1 METEKKNIPPLKRIG
16 EYAQPDPEGLRR
28 AILHQQELFQTGEK
42 KRLGDLLVE
51 EGLVTDKQLE
61 KAVMKQRLDRL
72 RFCDVFRGL
81 NLEELMLI
89 RDFAAEVTV
98 ETGENFIFQDEMGDS
113 FYMIV
118 EGEALVYRT
127 DDYKE
132 EIALFVLQAGESI
145 GEMGYFSD
153 GRRLASARAVTKTQL
168 LQIRYADLEAIFTVA
183 PSMSRNFLHL
193 ITERLRQTNF
203 QLERSIIKSR
213 KTEISLKSLYEM
225 LDMTE
230 ILTLRCGIENQIKRI
245 ITTAGKIM
253 EAERATLFLLDRVSG
268 ELWSMVA
275 EGLESREIR
284 IRTGQGIAGWVAE
297 HDETVNIRN
306 AYEDRRFDDF
316 YDRKMGYK
324 TKNILCGPLKNL
336 QGELVGVIQAI
347 NKIGGGDFEAKDEAL
362 FKAFAYQTAIA
373 VENLELYRRVL
384 ADHEKMAIIFDVLTS
399 AARTLDLD
407 TLFVQIVDKI
417 SKALHAERS
426 TLFLIDHE
434 THELWSKVAQQAE
447 LTEIR
452 LPITQGLAGYV
463 TKTGEI
469 LNIKDAYQDSR
480 FLPTVDEKTG
490 FKTKMVLCAPVIN
503 RNGEIIGVIEVINK
517 KKGFFD
523 KEDENLLQA
532 LSSQLSVALEN
543 AQLYER
549 TVDMKNYLA
558 SVQDSITNSIV
569 TLDDHYHIVTVN
581 RAAKEWYKSSSE
593 QGPKSDIR
601 EIIGSENID
610 VLKLIDQV
618 YASNRA
624 MVDYDVRLAMP
635 GGKEH
640 FMNVNFVPLLDHK
653 GMRQGL
659 VLAFE
664 DITSRK
670 RMKSTLVRY
679 MEKDIVERLLDDPSR
694 QTLGG
699 TRSKATIM
707 FSDIRGYTGI
717 TENLTADQTV
727 SFLNE
732 YFSLMVDIIFANK
745 GVLDKYIGD
754 AIMSVFGVPYVRKD
768 DALRAVRTAIQMQEC
783 LSQFNDQRMEL
794 GKSPIRI
801 GIGICTGDV
810 LSGNIGSERRM
821 DFTVIGDGV
830 NVASRI
836 ENLNKYYGTGILI
849 SETTQKELSLEI
861 TTRLVDLVKVKGKT
875 QPVRIYEVLG
885 GKGVS
890 LTPAQES
897 FRKGMDCYQK
907 MEFTEAAIYFGKGID
922 RDSLCRIFLD
932 RCRHFENSS
941 PPDDWDGAWVSTE

>member
-1 METEKKNIPPLKRIG
+1 METKKKNGPPLKRIG
-16 EYAQPDPEGLRR
+16 EYAKADPERLSRTILR
-28 AILHQQELFQTGEK
+28 QQKIFQSGEK

-51 EGLVTDKQLE
+51 EGLITDKQRE
-61 KAVMKQRLDRL
+61 EAVMKQRLDRL
-72 RFCDVFRGL
+72 RFCNIFRGL
-81 NLEELMLI
+81 NVEELMI
-89 RDFAAEVTV
+89 ISEFVTEVTV
-98 ETGENFIFQDEMGDS
+98 AAGETFIFQDKMGDC
-113 FYMIV
+113 FYVIV

-127 DDYKE
+127 GDYE
-132 EIALFVLQAGESI
+132 EEVLLFVLKAGESI

-153 GRRLASARAVTKTQL
+153 GCRLASARAVTKIQL
-168 LQIRYADLEAIFTVA
+168 LQIPYADLEAIFTAV
-183 PSMSRNFLHL
+183 PSMSRKFLYL
-193 ITERLRQTNF
+193 ITQRLRQTNF
-203 QLERSIIKSR
+203 QLERSIVQR
-213 KTEISLKSLYEM
+213 RETELSLESIYEM

-230 ILTLRCGIENQIKRI
+230 ILTLRSGIESQIKRI

-253 EAERATLFLLDRVSG
+253 EAERATLFLLDRITG

-275 EGLESREIR
+275 EGLENREIR
-284 IRTGQGIAGWVAE
+284 IQIGHGIAGWVAE

-306 AYEDRRFDDF
+306 AYADDRFDDSH
-316 YDRKMGYK
+316 DRKMGYK

-336 QGELVGVIQAI
+336 QGELVGVIQVI
-347 NKIGGGDFEAKDEAL
+347 NKTEGDFNEKDEAL

-373 VENLELYRRVL
+373 VENLELYRRLL
-384 ADHEKMAIIFDVLTS
+384 ADHEKMAIVFDVLTS
-399 AARTLDLD
+399 VARTLDLN

-417 SKALHAERS
+417 SKALNAERS

-434 THELWSKVAQQAE
+434 TRELWSKVAQRAE

-463 TKTGEI
+463 TKTGET
-469 LNIKDAYQDSR
+469 LNIKDAYGDPR
-480 FLPTVDEKTG
+480 FLSTIDEKTG

-503 RNGEIIGVIEVINK
+503 RNGDIIGVIEAINK
-517 KKGFFD
+517 RKGLFD
-523 KEDENLLQA
+523 REDENLLQA

-543 AQLYER
+543 SQLYER

-581 RAAKEWYKSSSE
+581 RAAKEWYKNSSG

-601 EIIGSENID
+601 EIIGSENKD

-640 FMNVNFVPLLDHK
+640 FMNVNFVPLLNHK
-653 GMRQGL
+653 DERQGL

-694 QTLGG
+694 QSLGG

-732 YFSLMVDIIFANK
+732 YFSLMVDIIFTNK

-754 AIMSVFGVPYVRKD
+754 AIMSVFGVPYIRED
-768 DALRAVRTAIQMQEC
+768 DALRAVRTAIQMQER
-783 LSQFNDQRMEL
+783 LSKFNDQRMEF
-794 GKSPIRI
+794 GQAPIRI

-836 ENLNKYYGTGILI
+836 EKLNKYYGTGILI
-849 SETTQKELSLEI
+849 SETTQQELGREI
-861 TTRLVDLVKVKGKT
+861 TTRLVDLVRVKGKT

-885 GKGVS
+885 EKGVS
-890 LTPAQES
+890 LTPAQET
-897 FRKGMDCYQK
+897 FRQGMEYYQK
-907 MEFTEAAIYFGKGID
+907 KEFTKAAACFDKGVG
-922 RDSLCRIFLD
+922 RDPICRVFLD
-932 RCRHFENSS
+932 RCRHFETS
-941 PPDDWDGAWVSTE
+941 PPSGAWDGVWVSAE